1 MNWFQNLVVKLLK
14 ITPAT
19 EKEVNIRQA
28 YTFQQNIQRN
38 KIWYQ
43 GEPAELE
50 QFFKKTAYWESDKNR
65 FWAATPMG
73 KIRKIHSGIV
83 SITVDRYKDIT
94 MADYRGISIGKNN
107 KLEKV
112 WNDIEEFN
120 NFQDTLAYAIQ
131 QTLAVGDGAFK
142 ISTDPE
148 LKYPVIE
155 FYDMENVSFEYR
167 HGNLW
172 EIKFYTDYNQK
183 GKAYR
188 LEEKYGK
195 GYIKFKLYD
204 ERGTECSID
213 RLEETQKLEDTEFD
227 GDFIMGVPF
236 KIFNSAKWKGRG
248 KALFDTKS
256 DVLDALDE
264 VISQWLDAVRL
275 GRIKRYIPESLI
287 PRDPLTGQLMQPNP
301 FDNDFMSIESAM
313 SENGNGI
320 QTIDISQPTIAYE
333 AYLTSY
339 INFLD
344 MALQGIISPSTLG
357 IDLKKTDN
365 AESQREKEKITLHVR
380 GKIIEALNKCVPQLV
395 KCVIMT
401 YDTALGK
408 KTELCE
414 PKLQFGEYASPDF
427 DSTVETVAKA
437 RTASVMS
444 IEKSVEEMYGDSMS
458 AEEKAEEVSRIKAE
472 QGIMETNIPEVADEA
487 GDFKTD
493 KEENASTLLN
503 GAQVGSLMNVIAMV
517 KSGQLTRGE
526 AISIITS
533 TLGVSRENAETFIE
547 NKL

>member
-1 MNWFQNLVVKLLK
+1 M
-14 ITPAT
+14 
-19 EKEVNIRQA
+19 
-28 YTFQQNIQRN
+28 
-38 KIWYQ
+38 
-43 GEPAELE
+43 
-50 QFFKKTAYWESDKNR
+50 
-65 FWAATPMG
+65 
-73 KIRKIHSGIV
+73 
-83 SITVDRYKDIT
+83 
-94 MADYRGISIGKNN
+94 
-107 KLEKV
+107 
-112 WNDIEEFN
+112 
-120 NFQDTLAYAIQ
+120 
-131 QTLAVGDGAFK
+131 
-142 ISTDPE
+142 
-148 LKYPVIE
+148 
-155 FYDMENVSFEYR
+155 
-167 HGNLW
+167 
-172 EIKFYTDYNQK
+172 
-183 GKAYR
+183 
-188 LEEKYGK
+188 
-195 GYIKFKLYD
+195 
-204 ERGTECSID
+204 
-213 RLEETQKLEDTEFD
+213 
-227 GDFIMGVPF
+227 
-236 KIFNSAKWKGRG
+236 
-248 KALFDTKS
+248 
-256 DVLDALDE
+256 
-264 VISQWLDAVRL
+264 
-275 GRIKRYIPESLI
+275 
-287 PRDPLTGQLMQPNP
+287 
-301 FDNDFMSIESAM
+301 
-313 SENGNGI
+313 
-320 QTIDISQPTIAYE
+320 
-333 AYLTSY
+333 
-339 INFLD
+339 
-344 MALQGIISPSTLG
+344 G